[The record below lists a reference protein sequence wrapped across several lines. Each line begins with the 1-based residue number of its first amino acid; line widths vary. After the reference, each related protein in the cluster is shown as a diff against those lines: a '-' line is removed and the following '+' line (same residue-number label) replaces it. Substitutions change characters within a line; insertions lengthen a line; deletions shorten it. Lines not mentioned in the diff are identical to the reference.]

1 MSDSSEKP
9 FEATP
14 ARIRKARREGDVAR
28 SNELGANLAFAAGAV
43 TLCALVPQLAAA
55 AGKAVSAAIVVNS
68 GWSSVPILVLA
79 LVPIAASAVAGTF
92 GSLLQNGGLHV
103 VAVAP
108 KAERLNPIAGMKRML
123 SRETLAHSARAVL
136 AFACATAAMAPFV
149 GWCAAALMRAPPLA
163 ASVAQTWASGRYA
176 LFAASAVGF
185 GFALAEY
192 GAARASWLR
201 RLRMSFEERKREIKE
216 EEGDAS
222 ARGRRRA
229 LHRALLRGG
238 MRRLKDAAFVVVNP
252 EHVAIALEYRPPRVC
267 VPRVLVRAADAAATA
282 VRTTALRYGIPIVE
296 NVWLARA
303 LYRDGRAGEP
313 IPHPLYIAVAEV
325 VVSLLRTQQIR
336 ESER

>member
-1 MSDSSEKP
+1 MNDSAEKP

-28 SNELGANLAFAAGAV
+28 SNELSANVAFAAGALTLFALMPVFAAISGNAV
-43 TLCALVPQLAAA
+43 TLAISTHSGRPS
-55 AGKAVSAAIVVNS
+55 VSIA
-68 GWSSVPILVLA
+68 VLA
-79 LVPIAASAVAGTF
+79 LVPIAASAAAGTF
-92 GSLLQNGGLHV
+92 GSLLQNGGLHL

-108 KAERLNPIAGMKRML
+108 KVERLNPFAGMKRML
-123 SRETLAHSARAVL
+123 SRETLAHSARAGL

-149 GWCAAALMRAPPLA
+149 AWCAVALMRAPPLA
-163 ASVAQTWASGRYA
+163 AVVAQTWASGRHA
-176 LFAASAVGF
+176 LFAAGAVGF
-185 GFALAEY
+185 GFAFAEY
-192 GAARASWLR
+192 GAARAAWLR
-201 RLRMSFEERKREIKE
+201 KLRMSFEERKRENKE

-252 EHVAIALEYRPPRVC
+252 EHVAVAIEYRPPRVC
-267 VPRVLVRAADAAATA
+267 VPRVLVRAADAAASVVRSTA
-282 VRTTALRYGIPIVE
+282 ASYGIAIVE

-313 IPHPLYIAVAEV
+313 IPHPLYVAVAEV
-325 VVSLLRTQQIR
+325 VVALMRAQTH
-336 ESER
+336 ENG